1 MQITIFGVTGAVGS
15 ECLKQALQAGHQV
28 TVLVRSASRLAPDL
42 RQKIVVVEGDA
53 LNAGDVGRALNP
65 HTEAVLFAIGVDKH
79 SPHDLCTD
87 ATRNI
92 LESMRHSGIRRFVW
106 CGGGS
111 TLVAQDQITL
121 GARMVE
127 KIAALFMS
135 LRHVDKEHQYQLLDQ
150 SRDIDWLGVRPLQM
164 RKGPATGHYRLG
176 FNTFNGMSWISFA
189 DCADAMVRML
199 NDNTWLGKAPIL
211 QY

>member
-1 MQITIFGVTGAVGS
+1 MHITIFGATGAVGS

-42 RQKIVVVEGDA
+42 HQKIVVVEGDA
-53 LNAGDVGRALNP
+53 LNAGDVGRVLTQQ
-65 HTEAVLFAIGVDKH
+65 TEAVLFAIGIDKH
-79 SPHDLCTD
+79 SPQDLCTD

-92 LESMRHSGIRRFVW
+92 LESMRRGGIRRFVW

-127 KIAALFMS
+127 IIAALFMS
-135 LRHVDKEHQYQLLDQ
+135 LRHVDKQHQYQLLDQ
-150 SRDIDWLGVRPLQM
+150 NRDIDWLGVRPLQM

-176 FNTFNGMSWISFA
+176 FNTFNGLSWISFA
-189 DCADAMVRML
+189 DCADAMVQML
-199 NDNTWLGKAPIL
+199 NDDAWLGKAPIL